1 MELIEQIKKQAK
13 ELQAFAKKQTTYAKN
28 YQNELSKNIELIK
41 DEKQKAQVSSML
53 GEAIKGNLQ
62 NVLSISDQLKKGLQN
77 AS

>member
-1 MELIEQIKKQAK
+1 MELIEQIQKQAK
-13 ELQAFAKKQTTYAKN
+13 ELQAFAKKQTTYAKS
-28 YQNELSKNIELIK
+28 YQSELSKNIELIK

-62 NVLSISDQLKKGLQN
+62 NVLSISEQLKKGLQN